1 MIDETYK
8 LGRPYK
14 WIENI
19 EREVTDELWEDIKGF
34 FGVEEVTDLTEDNI
48 NEIQAY
54 RDEIED
60 DGYLD
65 ILRMGLGNIIN
76 WWENETHVDD

>member
-1 MIDETYK
+1 MTDETYK

-19 EREVTDELWEDIKGF
+19 EREVTDELWEDIMGHF
-34 FGVEEVTDLTEDNI
+34 DIEEVTDLTEDNI

-65 ILRMGLGNIIN
+65 ILSMGLGNIIN